1 VSKRRTGPTAAER
14 RRQGE
19 IARRLA
25 TTGFVLPGSFALRSY
40 RCGKTNCACHAEPPR
55 LHGPYAQWSH
65 QLEGR
70 TAHVNLS
77 SDQLEDYQA
86 WFDGATR
93 LRRLVG
99 ELEALS
105 LTVVE
110 RDPRFERR

>member
-1 VSKRRTGPTAAER
+1 MSRPFDADASRPAD
-14 RRQGE
+14 
-19 IARRLA
+19 
-25 TTGFVLPGSFALRSY
+25 RS
-40 RCGKTNCACHAEPPR
+40 GGHAEPPR